1 MPGGTALALQGARVL
16 LAEDNPINQEV
27 ALELLTAQGAR
38 VDVADDGRAAL
49 ALASSR
55 RYDLVLMDVQM
66 PHLDGL
72 AATQALRRMPGWA
85 QVPIVAM
92 TASAFSDDRE
102 ECLAAGMNDVLVK
115 PVEPEALIDCMRHWR
130 QWSGGQRPAAAL
142 LAPQPAVDPAAAEPA
157 DPRALRQA
165 LQALR
170 PLLLSH
176 DTAAIDQIDRDQA
189 VLRRGP
195 TPLFAPLSAHVRAFA
210 FGPALALLD
219 EALATLDAG

>member
-1 MPGGTALALQGARVL
+1 
-16 LAEDNPINQEV
+16 
-27 ALELLTAQGAR
+27 
-38 VDVADDGRAAL
+38 
-49 ALASSR
+49 
-55 RYDLVLMDVQM
+55 
-66 PHLDGL
+66 
-72 AATQALRRMPGWA
+72 
-85 QVPIVAM
+85 
-92 TASAFSDDRE
+92 
-102 ECLAAGMNDVLVK
+102 
-115 PVEPEALIDCMRHWR
+115 MRHWR

-142 LAPQPAVDPAAAEPA
+142 LAPQPAVVPAAAEPA